1 MNAPVPEMSQSY
13 YSINCGSDYI
23 YSLNLD
29 IILCNG
35 YDPATHTLIYISET
49 VPVDVD
55 ISGACPGS
63 AFLTIKYLICYCI
76 EVTCRF
82 CQFSNAI

>member
-1 MNAPVPEMSQSY
+1 MTAPVRDMSRSY

-29 IILCNG
+29 IILCNS
-35 YDPATHTLIYISET
+35 YDPATHTLIYITES
-49 VPVDVD
+49 VPLDVD
-55 ISGACPGS
+55 ISGGCPGCP
-63 AFLTIKYLICYCI
+63 FLTIKCLFCYCI

-82 CQFSNAI
+82 FSIF